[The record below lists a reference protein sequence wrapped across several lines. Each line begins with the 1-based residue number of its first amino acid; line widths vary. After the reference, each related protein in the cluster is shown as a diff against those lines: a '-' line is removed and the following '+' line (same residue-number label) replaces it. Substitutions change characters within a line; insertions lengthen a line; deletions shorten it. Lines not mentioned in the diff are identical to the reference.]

1 MALLDF
7 MDIVLN
13 LPPAA
18 AILVISV
25 AVSFVT
31 TIVYKYTTNQK
42 LLKEIKEDVKR
53 MQAEARSSKEPG
65 RAAQLQKEMMKRS
78 MQQFSSS
85 TKSMLITLVP
95 LFLLFGWMSA
105 NLAYEPIKPGEEFT
119 TTVHFAK
126 PALPVVNNVTLSASD
141 GLEILP
147 DAMQEARGEAVT
159 WRLNGEKEGSY
170 KLTYALGNE
179 TYALTVLVTEK
190 FMYENPLLAKGK
202 GIKKGSD
209 VERITVNLKPL
220 QPFGGFSL
228 LGWQPGWLASYIIF
242 SLAASMLA
250 RKWLRVY

>member
-7 MDIVLN
+7 MDFVLN
-13 LPPAA
+13 LPPAV
-18 AILVISV
+18 AILAISV
-25 AVSFVT
+25 GVSFVT
-31 TIVYKYTTNQK
+31 TVIYKYTTNQK
-42 LLKEIKEDVKR
+42 LLKEIKDDVKR

-119 TTVHFAK
+119 ATVNFAK
-126 PALPVVNNVTLSASD
+126 PGPAAGSNTTLSASP
-141 GLEILP
+141 GLEILSAATQ
-147 DAMQEARGEAVT
+147 DAKGSTVT
-159 WRLNGEKEGSY
+159 WRLKGGEEGSH
-170 KLTYALGNE
+170 KLTYSFGNE
-179 TYALTVLVTEK
+179 TYALAVLVTEK
-190 FMYENPLLAKGK
+190 FRYENPVLAKGK

-209 VERITVNLKPL
+209 IERITVDLKPL
-220 QPFGGFSL
+220 QPFGSFTL
-228 LGWQPGWLASYIIF
+228 LGWHPGWLAAYIIF

-250 RKWLRVY
+250 RKWLKVY

>member
-1 MALLDF
+1 MALLGF

-31 TIVYKYTTNQK
+31 TIIYKYTTNQK
-42 LLKEIKEDVKR
+42 LLKEIKEDVKK
-53 MQAEARSSKEPG
+53 MQAEARASKEPG

-119 TTVHFAK
+119 TAAYFAK
-126 PALPVVNNVTLSASD
+126 SASLAVSSITLSASD
-141 GLEILP
+141 GLEILS
-147 DAMQEARGEAVT
+147 DETQEAKGGTVT
-159 WRLNGEKEGSY
+159 WRLKGEEKGSH
-170 KLTYALGNE
+170 KLTYTFGNE
-179 TYALTVLVTEK
+179 TYALTALVTEK
-190 FMYENPLLAKGK
+190 FRYENPLLAKGK

-209 VERITVNLKPL
+209 IERITVNLKPL
-220 QPFGGFSL
+220 RPFGEFSL

-250 RKWLRVY
+250 RKWLKVH

>member
-25 AVSFVT
+25 VVSFVT
-31 TIVYKYTTNQK
+31 TVVYKYTTNQK
-42 LLKEIKEDVKR
+42 LLKEIKDDVKR
-53 MQAEARSSKEPG
+53 MQAEARASKEPG

-105 NLAYEPIKPGEEFT
+105 NMAYEPVKPGEEFT
-119 TTVHFAK
+119 TTTHFAK
-126 PALPVVNNVTLSASD
+126 SASLFGSSTTLSTSE
-141 GLEILP
+141 GLEILSG
-147 DAMQEARGEAVT
+147 ATQEVKGGTVT
-159 WRLNGEKEGSY
+159 WRLRGEKEGSY

-190 FMYENPLLAKGK
+190 FRYENPLLAKGK
-202 GIKKGSD
+202 GIKKGSEID
-209 VERITVNLKPL
+209 RITIDVKPL
-220 QPFGGFSL
+220 QPFGEFSL
-228 LGWQPGWLASYIIF
+228 LGWHPGWLASYIIF

-250 RKWLRVY
+250 RKWLKVY